1 MQTGIVGKNSSP
13 SQCFLGNCQL
23 SPPTPLLSISSRT
36 NDFGFLGLSFG
47 VGDLYK
53 EHLLLIFLSLALT
66 SLQHL

>member
-1 MQTGIVGKNSSP
+1 MQTGVVGKNRSP

-23 SPPTPLLSISSRT
+23 SPPTLSISYRT
-36 NDFGFLGLSFG
+36 NDLGFLGLSYG

-53 EHLLLIFLSLALT
+53 EHLLLIFLSLGLT